1 MLFSLYNDFQWQLV
15 KVWNALLT
23 DILSEKNIVTKKQEV
38 SGCWKMRTP
47 LSLNNFLISNFLGL
61 KICIFNGFRVYPRS
75 LRARLHIFLSG
86 KNALGKDANFLT
98 TLVMKW
104 CLCVCDEIRDSKLML
119 GRSIGT
125 DRYDAGNTQVFD
137 ASGYSTRNFP
147 VTPYRTRSRF
157 SPPRYFHVWICAF
170 FVPVHVSFHTC
181 SSARACCF
189 QCPGPTNRARWFA
202 VYE

>member
-1 MLFSLYNDFQWQLV
+1 MKRTFHWYI
-15 KVWNALLT
+15 
-23 DILSEKNIVTKKQEV
+23 ILSRSETKKQEV

-47 LSLNNFLISNFLGL
+47 LYLNNFLISNFLGL
-61 KICIFNGFRVYPRS
+61 KVCIFNGFRVYPRS
-75 LRARLHIFLSG
+75 LRKITHFSFGEKCSRQRCQFFDDVG
-86 KNALGKDANFLT
+86 DEMMRPT
-98 TLVMKW
+98 V
-104 CLCVCDEIRDSKLML
+104 CVCDEIRDSKLML

-125 DRYDAGNTQVFD
+125 DRYGAGNTQVFD
-137 ASGYSTRNFP
+137 ASGYWTRNFP